1 MIDSWQTLIEQQTM
15 TKKNEYSPSISC
27 VAPLTQLGVL
37 QVAGEDAQDFMQN
50 IFTNDVNALNVNQG
64 QLNGFC
70 NAKGRLF
77 SLFVLVRRQDSYQ
90 LVLPLNM
97 CTLLQQ
103 RLSMYILR
111 SKVTIT
117 DISQD
122 IVCISLTPATG
133 SAIDSLA
140 LPIEDYQANEQD
152 DQFLMKYPSTHPHY
166 LYICPSQKAVE
177 LANALLKQQ
186 WQITSDAMWEQ
197 LAVEAGLPMIFP
209 DSTEK
214 FTPQQVNLDLV
225 GGVSFKKGCYP
236 GQEVVARLH
245 YLGKPSRRMFV
256 AHAQTNTLPD
266 IASNIFTKEGS
277 VAGQIVRINL
287 NYEDS
292 LQLLISLKLTNR
304 TVAIFL
310 ENGAQITLENQDIPE

>member
-1 MIDSWQTLIEQQTM
+1 MTNSWQTLIEQQAM
-15 TKKNEYSPSISC
+15 TKKTAYSPSISC

-37 QVAGEDAQDFMQN
+37 QVAGEDAQDFLQN
-50 IFTNDVNALNVNQG
+50 LFTNDVKALNVNQG

-77 SLFVLVRRQDSYQ
+77 ALFVLIRRQDSYQ

-97 CTLLQQ
+97 CALLQQ

-111 SKVTIT
+111 SKVAIT

-122 IVCISLTPATG
+122 IVCLSLTPATG
-133 SAIDSLA
+133 SAIDSLT
-140 LPIEDYQANEQD
+140 LPIENYQANEQD

-166 LYICPSQKAVE
+166 LCICPPSKAVE
-177 LANALLKQQ
+177 LTNTLLKQQ

-209 DSTEK
+209 DSKEK

-225 GGVSFKKGCYP
+225 DGVSFKKGCYP

-256 AHAQTNTLPD
+256 AHAQTNTLSD

-287 NYEDS
+287 KNEDS

-310 ENGAQITLENQDIPE
+310 ENGAQITLKNQDIPE